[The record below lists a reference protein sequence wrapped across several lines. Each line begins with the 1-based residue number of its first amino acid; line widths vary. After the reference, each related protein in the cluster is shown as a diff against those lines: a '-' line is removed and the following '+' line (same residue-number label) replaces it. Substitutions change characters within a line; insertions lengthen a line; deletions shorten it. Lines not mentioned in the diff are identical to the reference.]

1 MRLVLFHLSNKKP
14 PFCNDPLSPKGGLS
28 LSRKSMK
35 KSILFL
41 VFVAL
46 SLSANWDENMQNCI
60 NKSDAKSCESFTK
73 KLSSECENK
82 DKTSCFLYADMLG
95 RGLGVEKDLVKSYEL
110 FKSLCENGSSEACY
124 ELATKYLQ
132 GNGVEQSF
140 DLSANALDKAC
151 KMGSKRACNVLEL
164 VPKN

>member
-1 MRLVLFHLSNKKP
+1 
-14 PFCNDPLSPKGGLS
+14 
-28 LSRKSMK
+28 MK

-41 VFVAL
+41 AFAAL
-46 SLSANWDENMQNCI
+46 SLSANWDEDMQNCI
-60 NKSDAKSCESFTK
+60 NKSDAEACESFIK

-82 DKTSCFLYADMLG
+82 DKISCFIYADMLG
-95 RGLGVEKDLVKSYEL
+95 RGLGVEKDTQKSFEI
-110 FKSLCENGSSEACY
+110 FRSLCDDRSSEACY

>member
-1 MRLVLFHLSNKKP
+1 
-14 PFCNDPLSPKGGLS
+14 
-28 LSRKSMK
+28 MK

-41 VFVAL
+41 AFAVL

-60 NKSDAKSCESFTK
+60 NKSDAKACESFTK

-82 DKTSCFLYADMLG
+82 DKTSCFLYADILG
-95 RGLGVEKDLVKSYEL
+95 RGLGVERDLVRSYEI

-140 DLSANALDKAC
+140 DLSQMPLIKLAKWAANEPAT
-151 KMGSKRACNVLEL
+151 S
-164 VPKN
+164 

>member
-1 MRLVLFHLSNKKP
+1 MT
-14 PFCNDPLSPKGGLS
+14 PFPPKGVYL
-28 LSRKSMK
+28 LRKFMK

-41 VFVAL
+41 AFAIL

-60 NKSDAKSCESFTK
+60 NKSDAKACESFTK

-95 RGLGVEKDLVKSYEL
+95 RGLGVERDLVRSYEI

>member
-1 MRLVLFHLSNKKP
+1 
-14 PFCNDPLSPKGGLS
+14 
-28 LSRKSMK
+28 MK

-41 VFVAL
+41 AFALL
-46 SLSANWDENMQNCI
+46 SLNANWDINMQECI
-60 NKSDAKSCESFTK
+60 NKSNTKACENFTK

-82 DKTSCFLYADMLG
+82 DKISCFIYADIIG
-95 RGLGVEKDLVKSYEL
+95 RGLGAEKDTQKSFEI
-110 FKSLCENGSSEACY
+110 FKSLCDDGSSEACY

-132 GNGVEQSF
+132 GNGTEQSF
-140 DLSANALDKAC
+140 DLSENALDKAC

>member
-1 MRLVLFHLSNKKP
+1 
-14 PFCNDPLSPKGGLS
+14 
-28 LSRKSMK
+28 MK

-41 VFVAL
+41 AFAVL

-60 NKSDAKSCESFTK
+60 NKSDAKACESFTK

-95 RGLGVEKDLVKSYEL
+95 RGLGVERDMVRSYEI

-124 ELATKYLQ
+124 ELAT
-132 GNGVEQSF
+132 NI
-140 DLSANALDKAC
+140 C
-151 KMGSKRACNVLEL
+151 KETA
-164 VPKN
+164 

>member
-1 MRLVLFHLSNKKP
+1 MKICKTASTKVMQKLAKALL
-14 PFCNDPLSPKGGLS
+14 
-28 LSRKSMK
+28 KS
-35 KSILFL
+35 FQ
-41 VFVAL
+41 V
-46 SLSANWDENMQNCI
+46 SA
-60 NKSDAKSCESFTK
+60 
-73 KLSSECENK
+73 
-82 DKTSCFLYADMLG
+82 
-95 RGLGVEKDLVKSYEL
+95 
-110 FKSLCENGSSEACY
+110 Y

>member
-1 MRLVLFHLSNKKP
+1 
-14 PFCNDPLSPKGGLS
+14 
-28 LSRKSMK
+28 MK

-41 VFVAL
+41 AFAL
-46 SLSANWDENMQNCI
+46 ISLNANWDINMQECI
-60 NKSDAKSCESFTK
+60 NKSNIEACESFAK

-82 DKTSCFLYADMLG
+82 DKISCFIYADMLG
-95 RGLGVEKDLVKSYEL
+95 RGLGVEKDTQKSFEIIR
-110 FKSLCENGSSEACY
+110 SLCDDRSSEACY

-132 GNGVEQSF
+132 GNGTEQSF

>member
-1 MRLVLFHLSNKKP
+1 
-14 PFCNDPLSPKGGLS
+14 
-28 LSRKSMK
+28 
-35 KSILFL
+35 
-41 VFVAL
+41 
-46 SLSANWDENMQNCI
+46 
-60 NKSDAKSCESFTK
+60 
-73 KLSSECENK
+73 
-82 DKTSCFLYADMLG
+82 MLG
-95 RGLGVEKDLVKSYEL
+95 RGFGVEKDLVRSYEI